1 MISCADALTTFL
13 DSLETVQK
21 LEQYLNF
28 EPVFDVQDKVADLK
42 KLDTIHVQH
51 LIESDNNG
59 EKVEELVSD
68 YNDIVGR
75 ISEMMVAL
83 ENQGMKWLI
92 NNIINILNLYLT

>member
-1 MISCADALTTFL
+1 MTTFL

-51 LIESDNNG
+51 LIESDRNG
-59 EKVEELVSD
+59 EKVEDLVSD

-83 ENQGMKWLI
+83 ENQGM
-92 NNIINILNLYLT
+92 